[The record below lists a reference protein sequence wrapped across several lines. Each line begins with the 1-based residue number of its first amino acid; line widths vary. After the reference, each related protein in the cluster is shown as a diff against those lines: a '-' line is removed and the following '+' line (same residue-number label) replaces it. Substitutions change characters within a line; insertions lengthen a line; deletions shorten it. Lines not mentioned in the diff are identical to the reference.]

1 MDEPQTWPPLANAG
15 RLLRYYGAGLVNT
28 MVGYGLYAAF
38 VALGLDIYLAQALGH
53 VLGMSF
59 NYFSYSRF
67 AFRDEQGSLARFV
80 GSYALNY
87 LLGLGLLFLAVRVVT
102 NPYLAGLLSTLVLS
116 VINYFILARFVFTR
130 KSA

>member
-59 NYFSYSRF
+59 NYFS
-67 AFRDEQGSLARFV
+67 LIIC
-80 GSYALNY
+80 
-87 LLGLGLLFLAVRVVT
+87 
-102 NPYLAGLLSTLVLS
+102 LVLAFCS
-116 VINYFILARFVFTR
+116 LPCA
-130 KSA
+130 